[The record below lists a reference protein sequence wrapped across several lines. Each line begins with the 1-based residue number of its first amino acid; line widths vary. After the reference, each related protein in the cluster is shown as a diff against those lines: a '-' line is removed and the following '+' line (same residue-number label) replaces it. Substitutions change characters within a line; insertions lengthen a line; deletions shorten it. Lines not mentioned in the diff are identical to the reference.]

1 MKLALN
7 IEKRQKAKASHS
19 RGHNLR
25 EHPTDSQLPK
35 PAWFTAKGH
44 HSVAPWRSEVMDRA
58 LSLAKRKDAVVAVNL
73 TFQVGNQTD
82 WRQAPTADHP
92 HGKPQR
98 PVNLNELARAV
109 REAVEAEF
117 GWENV
122 VSIDMHTD
130 ESTPHVHAVVTPVH
144 EGKLQAKHWLDG
156 PKSMA
161 AIRERLHATIS
172 RRVAC
177 EYSKGAPGGEPHD
190 ARKAA
195 GGSGGPRMPPG
206 LLQRAADAFEARAE
220 IKALKGVI
228 AGLQEQMQGM
238 FSSMKATERVAA
250 DRYDSMQAERLARAE
265 LQQKLDQ
272 AQAEIK
278 CYKAEVER
286 LTPAQNSEEFSRI
299 PEKVSENRPGSP
311 AVAPSLRRSNGPS
324 I

>member
-35 PAWFTAKGH
+35 AAWFTPQGH
-44 HSVAPWRSEVMDRA
+44 HSISPWRDEVMQRA
-58 LSLAKRKDAVVAVNL
+58 HGLAKRKDAVVAVNL

-82 WRQAPTADHP
+82 WRQAPTAEHP

-117 GWENV
+117 GRENV

-130 ESTPHVHAVVTPVH
+130 ESTPHVHVVVTPIW

-177 EYSKGAPGGEPHD
+177 EYTPGSPGGEPHD
-190 ARKAA
+190 VGRAA
-195 GGSGGPRMPPG
+195 GGPRGPKQPPG
-206 LLQRAADAFEARAE
+206 LLQRVADAFEARAE
-220 IKALKGVI
+220 IKTLKGVI

-238 FSSMKATERVAA
+238 FSSMKATERAAA
-250 DRYDSMQAERLARAE
+250 DRYDAMQAERLARAE
-265 LQQKLDQ
+265 LQQKLGQ
-272 AQAEIK
+272 AQLEIKRQRAEI
-278 CYKAEVER
+278 ER
-286 LTPAQNSEEFSRI
+286 LTAPEQAKPAEQAKPVNAPR
-299 PEKVSENRPGSP
+299 SP
-311 AVAPSLRRSNGPS
+311 VVAPSSRKNSGPRV
-324 I
+324 